1 MNSFMCGVMRW
12 GGLGVGWLFRGGD
25 LKSNNLNRIRYNKVK
40 RIKRSKKTEIHNY
53 WRGNLVAN

>member
-1 MNSFMCGVMRW
+1 MCGVMRW